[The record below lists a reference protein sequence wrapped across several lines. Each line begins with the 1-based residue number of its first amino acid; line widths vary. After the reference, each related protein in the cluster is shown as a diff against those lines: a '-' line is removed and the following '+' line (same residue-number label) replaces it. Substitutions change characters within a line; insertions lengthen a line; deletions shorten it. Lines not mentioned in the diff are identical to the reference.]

1 MSGRRRASV
10 GTRRRMT
17 GPSRGMEEE
26 AAVGWHRGRGGGSQD
41 GRGGG
46 GP

>member
-17 GPSRGMEEE
+17 GPSRGMEE

-41 GRGGG
+41 GWGGG